1 MQTTFLIAYRWRA
14 ASLLVASALLGG
26 CVASSEAG
34 DVPADLSAPSEVA
47 SAEDELA
54 AVLPLPDGAEVR
66 FYAHEDGS
74 FSVVEVG
81 DAKHRTVMKRPE
93 FAEATAF
100 DLFHA
105 LAAPEQEAPRGLVA
119 YHEVM
124 RAEATR
130 ASSIDSTLLP
140 QGWLLKDLQTAAPQ
154 PQSLLSACDESIE
167 TFVCDDGGTSYPDG
181 PGCFASATGVLAWY
195 DNNDSMRR
203 YRTGFCTTGTVEAD
217 ITYSYSGPGDCI
229 VFRPLFILRD
239 GLYSNTNWQ
248 YWWSGPSGATP
259 RGYSNRVEYVSG
271 AGFAWGVREKEHTSS
286 SCTI

>member
-34 DVPADLSAPSEVA
+34 DVAADLSAPSEVA
-47 SAEDELA
+47 SIEDELA

-105 LAAPEQEAPRGLVA
+105 LAAPEREVPRSLVTN
-119 YHEVM
+119 HEVM

-130 ASSIDSTLLP
+130 APSIDSSLRP
-140 QGWLLKDLQTAAPQ
+140 QGWLLASLQAAPET
-154 PQSLLSACDESIE
+154 QSLLSACDESID
-167 TFVCDDGGTSYPDG
+167 TFVCDEAGSSYPDG
-181 PGCFASATGVLAWY
+181 PGCFASSTGVLAWY
-195 DNNDSMRR
+195 DNSDPMRR

-239 GLYSNTNWQ
+239 GLYTNINWH
-248 YWWSGPSGATP
+248 YNWIGPSGATP
-259 RGYSNRVEYVSG
+259 RGYSNRVEHVSG
-271 AGFAWGVREKEHTSS
+271 AGFGWGVREKEHTSS